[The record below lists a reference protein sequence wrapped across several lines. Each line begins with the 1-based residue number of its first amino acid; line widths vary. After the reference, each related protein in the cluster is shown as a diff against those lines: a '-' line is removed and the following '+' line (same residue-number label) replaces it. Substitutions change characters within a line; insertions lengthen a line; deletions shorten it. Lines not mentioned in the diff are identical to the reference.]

1 MEFKS
6 KILKI
11 NTEIRISK
19 QWITKIYN
27 FYIWY
32 TLDNNKTLN

>member
-1 MEFKS
+1 MELKS

-27 FYIWY
+27 FYI
-32 TLDNNKTLN
+32 L

>member
-1 MEFKS
+1 MELKN

-19 QWITKIYN
+19 QWIKKIHK